1 MKIVVL
7 DGNTLNPGDI
17 SWDGLEQLGDLKVYD
32 RTPEKEVIQRSINA
46 EIILTNKTIIKSEHI
61 SQLPKLKYIGV
72 LATGYNVVDIEA
84 ANERGIYV
92 CNIPAY
98 STPSVAQMVFAH
110 LLTITNRVEHYT
122 SENKNGRWSSN
133 IDFCYWDSPLTELS
147 GKRFGVIGL
156 GNIGKA
162 VARIAKAFGM
172 TVCAYTSKS
181 QEQIGTNVQK
191 VELNEL
197 FRTCDIISL
206 NCPLTPQT
214 KELINKESLK
224 LMKRECIIINTGR
237 GPLVNEKDL
246 ADALNEGHISAYGA
260 DVLTVEPASDNNP
273 LLKAKN
279 AFITPHIAWAS
290 KEARQRLMN
299 ICVEN
304 VKAFINNQPQ
314 NVVNKC

>member
-1 MKIVVL
+1 
-7 DGNTLNPGDI
+7 
-17 SWDGLEQLGDLKVYD
+17 
-32 RTPEKEVIQRSINA
+32 
-46 EIILTNKTIIKSEHI
+46 
-61 SQLPKLKYIGV
+61 
-72 LATGYNVVDIEA
+72 
-84 ANERGIYV
+84 
-92 CNIPAY
+92 
-98 STPSVAQMVFAH
+98 
-110 LLTITNRVEHYT
+110 
-122 SENKNGRWSSN
+122 
-133 IDFCYWDSPLTELS
+133 
-147 GKRFGVIGL
+147 
-156 GNIGKA
+156 
-162 VARIAKAFGM
+162 M

-181 QEQIGTNVQK
+181 QEQIGANVQK

-197 FRTCDIISL
+197 FRTCDVISL